1 MKTIK
6 QFLIDY
12 SRDVISG
19 EIVACEKHTWACER
33 FLNNMDI
40 HVTAEDQAHW
50 DDTVRQFKAHNITK
64 IDIYLRLSGRYGT
77 EVLVT
82 QISL

>member
-19 EIVACEKHTWACER
+19 EIEACEKHIWACER
-33 FLNNMDI
+33 FLN
-40 HVTAEDQAHW
+40 
-50 DDTVRQFKAHNITK
+50 
-64 IDIYLRLSGRYGT
+64 L
-77 EVLVT
+77 
-82 QISL
+82 

>member
-19 EIVACEKHTWACER
+19 EIVACEKHIWACER
-33 FLNNMDI
+33 FLND
-40 HVTAEDQAHW
+40 VSREGTREFPYVF
-50 DDTVRQFKAHNITK
+50 DDEKARRFLYWMAQFKHTK
-64 IDIYLRLSGRYGT
+64 GPLLGAQRG
-77 EVLVT
+77 
-82 QISL
+82 

>member
-19 EIVACEKHTWACER
+19 EIVACEKHIWACER
-33 FLNNMDI
+33 FLNDVSREGTREFSFLMCLMMKKPAGSF
-40 HVTAEDQAHW
+40 TGW
-50 DDTVRQFKAHNITK
+50 LSLNIRK
-64 IDIYLRLSGRYGT
+64 GLC
-77 EVLVT
+77 
-82 QISL
+82 

>member
-19 EIVACEKHTWACER
+19 EIVACEKHIWACER
-33 FLNNMDI
+33 FLND
-40 HVTAEDQAHW
+40 VSREGTREFPYVF
-50 DDTVRQFKAHNITK
+50 DDEKARRFLYWMTQFKHTK
-64 IDIYLRLSGRYGT
+64 GT
-77 EVLVT
+77 LLGA
-82 QISL
+82 QRG

>member
-19 EIVACEKHTWACER
+19 EIVACEKHGWSCQR
-33 FLNNMDI
+33 FLEDI
-40 HVTAEDQAHW
+40 KKGNRKFSSYRFEECEIRSIKKRKVNFMFPQKFLTINLQS
-50 DDTVRQFKAHNITK
+50 I
-64 IDIYLRLSGRYGT
+64 
-77 EVLVT
+77 
-82 QISL
+82 